1 MTEKLAVGPLL
12 KSSKLDAFNSGKP
25 VLDDWLKKYA
35 WQNQAGDTAKTYIV
49 EKDGR
54 VVGYYSLAAASIKVE
69 ESTARIARGQPPHRP
84 VPVIKLA
91 RLAVDERMQGQ
102 GLGKALLKDALL
114 RCIAAA
120 DEIAARAV
128 VVDALDDDVRKFYLK
143 YGFES
148 GPDKENTLMIL
159 MKDLRKAYE
168 ES

>member
-1 MTEKLAVGPLL
+1 MTDLSGVRPLL
-12 KSSKLDAFNSGKP
+12 KSSNVESFNSGKP
-25 VLDDWLKKYA
+25 ALDDWLKKYA

-54 VVGYYSLAAASIKVE
+54 VVGYYALTAASIKVE
-69 ESTARIARGQPPHRP
+69 ESTARIAKGQPPHRP
-84 VPVIKLA
+84 IPVIKLA
-91 RLAVDERMQGQ
+91 RLAVDAEMQGQ

-120 DEIAARAV
+120 GEIAARAV
-128 VVDALDDDVRKFYLK
+128 VVDALDDDVRTFYEQ

-148 GPDKENTLMIL
+148 GPDRKNTLMIL